1 MDFREVLSMS
11 FDSIRTNKLR
21 ATLTI
26 LGIVIGVFSV
36 ISVMTAVQTLENSI
50 NSGLNVMGTNSFIIQ
65 KYPAIQMGMGNRWKF
80 RNRQDIT
87 WDQCKF
93 VKEKNEKALYV
104 SITENQG
111 GALVSSEYGTS
122 RPNVDVAGSDEST
135 LATLG
140 KNLGSGRNFTEGEI
154 ESNRNVALIGV
165 ELASKIFPNMNP
177 LGQSVKMNG
186 YRFEIIGVMEK
197 QGSSFGQSQDNAIY
211 IPITIFIR
219 MYNEKSLSLA
229 VMAPSAESY
238 ADVEDHITG
247 LLRTARKVPP
257 GEDNDFEIFSNDSL
271 IETFRNFTLIF
282 SAAAGGISFIALLA
296 AGIGIMNIMLV
307 SVTERTREIGVR
319 KAIGARKQD
328 IMRQFLYEA
337 IVLSQVGGLI
347 GIILGVLGGNLVA
360 LFMDISPTFPWL
372 WAFIGIT
379 VCTII
384 GVVFGIYPAWKASQL
399 DPIEALRYE

>member
-11 FDSIRTNKLR
+11 FDSIRANKLR
-21 ATLTI
+21 ASLTI

-65 KYPAIQMGMGNRWKF
+65 KYPAIQMGMGNRWKY

-87 WDQCKF
+87 WEQCKF
-93 VKEKNEKALYV
+93 VKEKNDKALYV

-111 GALVSSEYGTS
+111 GGLVSSNFETTK
-122 RPNVDVAGSDEST
+122 PNVDVAGSDEAT

-140 KNLGSGRNFTEGEI
+140 KNLETGRNFTEGEI
-154 ESNRNVALIGV
+154 ESGRNVAIIGI
-165 ELASKIFPNMNP
+165 ELATKLFPSMNP
-177 LGQSVKMNG
+177 LGQTVKMNG
-186 YRFEIIGVMEK
+186 TRFEIIGVMEK
-197 QGSSFGQSQDNAIY
+197 QGSSFGQSQDNVIY

-229 VMAPSAESY
+229 IMAPNTESY

-247 LLRTARKVPP
+247 LLRLARKVPP

-271 IETFRNFTLIF
+271 VETFRSFTIVF

-307 SVTERTREIGVR
+307 SVTERTREIGIR
-319 KAIGARKQD
+319 KAIGAQKRD

-337 IVLSQVGGLI
+337 IVLSQVGGIL

-360 LFMDISPTFPWL
+360 LFMDITPTFPWL

-379 VCTII
+379 VCTVI
-384 GVVFGIYPAWKASQL
+384 GLVFGIYPAWKASQL

>member
-21 ATLTI
+21 ASLTI

-65 KYPAIQMGMGNRWKF
+65 KYPAIQMGLGNRWKF

-87 WDQCKF
+87 WEQCKF

-111 GALVSSEYGTS
+111 GGLVSSDYETS
-122 RPNVDVAGSDEST
+122 RPNVDVAGSDEAT

-140 KNLGSGRNFTEGEI
+140 KNLGTGRNFTEGEI
-154 ESNRNVALIGV
+154 ESSRNIAILGV
-165 ELASKIFPNMNP
+165 ELATKLFPNMNP
-177 LGQSVKMNG
+177 IGQTVKMKG
-186 YRFEIIGVMEK
+186 SRFEIIGVMEK
-197 QGSSFGQSQDNAIY
+197 QGSSFGQSQDNVIY

-219 MYNEKSLSLA
+219 MYNEKSLSIA
-229 VMAPSAESY
+229 VMAPNSESY

-247 LLRTARKVPP
+247 LLRLARKVPP
-257 GEDNDFEIFSNDSL
+257 GEDNDFEIFSNESL
-271 IETFRNFTLIF
+271 IETFRNFTIIF
-282 SAAAGGISFIALLA
+282 SGAAGGISFIALLA

-347 GIILGVLGGNLVA
+347 GIFFGVLGGNLVA
-360 LFMDISPTFPWL
+360 LFMDIAPTFPWL
-372 WAFIGIT
+372 WALIGIT

>member
-1 MDFREVLSMS
+1 LDFREVLSMS

-21 ATLTI
+21 ASLTI

-87 WDQCKF
+87 WEQCKF

-111 GALVSSEYGTS
+111 GGLVSSDYETS
-122 RPNVDVAGSDEST
+122 RPNVDVAGSDEAT

-140 KNLGSGRNFTEGEI
+140 KNLGTGRNFTEGEI
-154 ESNRNVALIGV
+154 ESSRNIAILGV
-165 ELASKIFPNMNP
+165 ELATKLFPNMNP
-177 LGQSVKMNG
+177 IGQTVKMKG
-186 YRFEIIGVMEK
+186 SRFEIIGVMEK
-197 QGSSFGQSQDNAIY
+197 QGSSFGQSQDNVIY

-219 MYNEKSLSLA
+219 MYNEKSLSIA
-229 VMAPSAESY
+229 VMAPNSESY

-247 LLRTARKVPP
+247 LLRLARKVPP
-257 GEDNDFEIFSNDSL
+257 GEDNDFEIFSNESL
-271 IETFRNFTLIF
+271 IETFRNFTIIF
-282 SAAAGGISFIALLA
+282 SGAAGGISFIALLA

-347 GIILGVLGGNLVA
+347 GIFFGVLGGNLVA
-360 LFMDISPTFPWL
+360 LFMDIAPTFPWL
-372 WAFIGIT
+372 WALIGIT

>member
-11 FDSIRTNKLR
+11 FDSIRANKLR
-21 ATLTI
+21 ASLTI

-65 KYPAIQMGMGNRWKF
+65 KYPAIQMGMGNRWKY

-87 WDQCKF
+87 WEQCKF
-93 VKEKNEKALYV
+93 VKEKNDKALYV

-111 GALVSSEYGTS
+111 GGLVTS
-122 RPNVDVAGSDEST
+122 DYESTKPNVDVAGSDEAT

-140 KNLGSGRNFTEGEI
+140 KNLETGRNFTEGEI
-154 ESNRNVALIGV
+154 ESGRNVAIIGV
-165 ELASKIFPNMNP
+165 ELATKLFPSMNP

-186 YRFEIIGVMEK
+186 TRFEIIGVMEK
-197 QGSSFGQSQDNAIY
+197 QGSSFGQSQDNVIY

-229 VMAPSAESY
+229 IMAPNTESY

-247 LLRTARKVPP
+247 LLRLARKVPP

-271 IETFRNFTLIF
+271 VETFRSFTIVF

-307 SVTERTREIGVR
+307 SVTERTREVGIR
-319 KAIGARKQD
+319 KAIGAQKRD

-337 IVLSQVGGLI
+337 IVLSQVGGIL

-360 LFMDISPTFPWL
+360 LFMDITPTFPWL

-379 VCTII
+379 VCTVI
-384 GVVFGIYPAWKASQL
+384 GLVFGIYPAWKASQL

>member
-21 ATLTI
+21 ASLTI

-87 WDQCKF
+87 YEQCRF
-93 VKEKNEKALYV
+93 VKEKNEKALYI

-111 GALVSSEYGTS
+111 GAVVSSEFETS
-122 RPNVDVAGSDEST
+122 RPNVDVAGSDEAT

-140 KNLGSGRNFTEGEI
+140 KNIGSGRNFTEGEI
-154 ESNRNVALIGV
+154 ESNRNIAILGV
-165 ELASKIFPNMNP
+165 ELASRLFPNSNP
-177 LGQSVKMNG
+177 IGQTVKMKG
-186 YRFEIIGVMEK
+186 SRFEVIGVMEK
-197 QGSSFGQSQDNAIY
+197 QGTSFGQSQDNVIY

-229 VMAPSAESY
+229 VMAPNSESY
-238 ADVEDHITG
+238 ADVEDHVTG
-247 LLRTARKVPP
+247 LLRLIRKVQP
-257 GEDNDFEIFSNDSL
+257 GDDNDFEIFSNDSL
-271 IETFRNFTLIF
+271 IETFRSFTIVF
-282 SAAAGGISFIALLA
+282 SGAAAGISFIALLA

-328 IMRQFLYEA
+328 ILRQFLYEA
-337 IVLSQVGGLI
+337 IVLSQFGGLI

-360 LFMDISPTFPWL
+360 LFMDIAPTFPWL

-384 GVVFGIYPAWKASQL
+384 GIVFGIYPAWKASQL

>member
-21 ATLTI
+21 ASLTI

-87 WDQCKF
+87 WEQCKF

-111 GALVSSEYGTS
+111 GGLVSSDYETS
-122 RPNVDVAGSDEST
+122 RPNVDVAGSDEAT

-140 KNLGSGRNFTEGEI
+140 KNLGTGRNFTEGEI
-154 ESNRNVALIGV
+154 ESSRNIAILGV
-165 ELASKIFPNMNP
+165 ELATKLFPNMNP
-177 LGQSVKMNG
+177 IGQTVKMKG
-186 YRFEIIGVMEK
+186 SRFEIIGVMEK
-197 QGSSFGQSQDNAIY
+197 QGSSFGQSQDNVIY

-219 MYNEKSLSLA
+219 MYNEKSLSIA
-229 VMAPSAESY
+229 VMAPNSESY

-247 LLRTARKVPP
+247 LLRLARKVPP
-257 GEDNDFEIFSNDSL
+257 GEDNDFEIFSNESL
-271 IETFRNFTLIF
+271 IETFRNFTIIF
-282 SAAAGGISFIALLA
+282 SGAAGGISFIALLA

-347 GIILGVLGGNLVA
+347 GIFFGVLGGNLVA
-360 LFMDISPTFPWL
+360 LFMDIAPTFPWL
-372 WAFIGIT
+372 WALIGIT

>member
-11 FDSIRTNKLR
+11 FDSIRANKLR
-21 ATLTI
+21 ASLTI

-65 KYPAIQMGMGNRWKF
+65 KYPAIQMGMGNRWKY

-87 WDQCKF
+87 WEQCKF

-111 GALVSSEYGTS
+111 GGLVTS
-122 RPNVDVAGSDEST
+122 DYETTRPNVDVAGSDEAT

-140 KNLGSGRNFTEGEI
+140 KNLETGRNFTEGEI
-154 ESNRNVALIGV
+154 ESGRNVAIIGV
-165 ELASKIFPNMNP
+165 ELANKLFPSMNP
-177 LGQSVKMNG
+177 LGQSLKMNG
-186 YRFEIIGVMEK
+186 TRFEVIGVMEK
-197 QGSSFGQSQDNAIY
+197 QGSSFGQSQDNVIY

-229 VMAPSAESY
+229 IMAPNTESY

-247 LLRTARKVPP
+247 LLRLARKVPP

-271 IETFRNFTLIF
+271 VETFRSFTIVF

-307 SVTERTREIGVR
+307 SVTERTREIGIR
-319 KAIGARKQD
+319 KAIGAQKRD
-328 IMRQFLYEA
+328 IMRQFLFEA
-337 IVLSQVGGLI
+337 IVLSQVGGIL

-379 VCTII
+379 VCTVI
-384 GVVFGIYPAWKASQL
+384 GIVFGIYPAWKASQL

>member
-1 MDFREVLSMS
+1 MS
-11 FDSIRTNKLR
+11 FDSIRANKLR
-21 ATLTI
+21 ASLTI

-65 KYPAIQMGMGNRWKF
+65 KYPAIQMGMGNRWKY

-87 WDQCKF
+87 WEQCKF
-93 VKEKNEKALYV
+93 VKEKNDKALYV

-111 GALVSSEYGTS
+111 GGLVTS
-122 RPNVDVAGSDEST
+122 DYESTKPNVDVAGSDEAT

-140 KNLGSGRNFTEGEI
+140 KNLETGRNFTEGEI
-154 ESNRNVALIGV
+154 ESGRNVAIIGV
-165 ELASKIFPNMNP
+165 ELATKLFPSMNP

-186 YRFEIIGVMEK
+186 TRFEIIGVMEK
-197 QGSSFGQSQDNAIY
+197 QGSSFGQSQDNVIY

-229 VMAPSAESY
+229 IMAPNTESY

-247 LLRTARKVPP
+247 LLRLARKVPP

-271 IETFRNFTLIF
+271 VETFRSFTIVF

-307 SVTERTREIGVR
+307 SVTERTREVGIR
-319 KAIGARKQD
+319 KAIGAQKRD

-337 IVLSQVGGLI
+337 IVLSQVGGIL

-360 LFMDISPTFPWL
+360 LFMDITPTFPWL

-379 VCTII
+379 VCTVI
-384 GVVFGIYPAWKASQL
+384 GLVFGIYPAWKASQL